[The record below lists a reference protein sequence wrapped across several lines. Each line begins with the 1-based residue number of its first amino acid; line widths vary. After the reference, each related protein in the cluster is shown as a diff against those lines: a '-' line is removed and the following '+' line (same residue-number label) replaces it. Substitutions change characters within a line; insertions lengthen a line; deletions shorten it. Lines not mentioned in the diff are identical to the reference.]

1 MKPGHSKVLI
11 NDIFLPDAGATR
23 FATQSDIN
31 MLALLAAS
39 ERNEAQWRLLLERA
53 GLQVIKICPGTP
65 ESVIEAELADKSV
78 S

>member
-11 NDIFLPDAGATR
+11 NDVVLPDAGATR

-31 MLALLAAS
+31 VLALLAVS

-53 GLQVIKICPGTP
+53 GLQVIKIWPGTP